1 MRATRAMSVGI
12 GLSASLAAS
21 IACPSL
27 ADGTWQVLTVGDG
40 LSSANITGID
50 GAVWVP
56 NQFNNPTIDANGK
69 VTFRSQIAGPGI
81 TNSGA
86 TANHVVVVTG
96 TAAPWTVVMRN
107 NSGVPGNTPA
117 DAVISRT
124 ASPNNSIPTANVLAM
139 GGGFLGSSYF
149 TGPGITVGTNDT
161 AQWFIPMSGTPAML
175 AQGRDT
181 CPGTAGALYPANMT
195 ASAGARLNDAGECL
209 FAMTLSGGDTVT
221 ANNSAIVMLKPGPD
235 QLIVRKGSAAPGFK
249 GLTVTPDSFGLFL
262 NGANYL
268 FSAKLVGAGISTAND
283 SIYCTNAFAA
293 SGYRVFAR
301 EGDPIPGTDGLT
313 IANTSSLTFGQNPMA
328 ADGTITFNATLGGT
342 ATSLNNGAVMT
353 ERNGVFTILLRKGD
367 PIPGITDSGDPNFAG
382 KVFSAPNSS
391 SQTVTNTGMYAFQG
405 IFMNADGS
413 SIGSPAPATFVG
425 VRKPNG
431 TLITVC
437 RQTDPVPG
445 LPGWKMDSL
454 NGSTSICAS
463 DNGCVVFLAAMS
475 KTDAS
480 ESGSALLAWDEVGG
494 LRLLAK
500 QSSLNASP
508 FTPTGDTFF
517 TGTPINQL
525 TLIGSTGNNGN
536 GGSTGFSANGW
547 LVLRAGDSVNQF
559 YSIAKI
565 RVEPESGCLADIDGN
580 GTVDGSDL
588 ASLLAGWAT
597 SSPDLNGDGV
607 VNGAD
612 LAILLG
618 AWGPCP

>member
-27 ADGTWQVLTVGDG
+27 ADGTWQVLTTSDG
-40 LSSANITGID
+40 LAPANITGID

-81 TNSGA
+81 TNTGA

-96 TAAPWTVVMRN
+96 TAAPWTVLIRN

-124 ASPNNSIPTANVLAM
+124 ASPNNSIPSANNLAM
-139 GGGFLGSSYF
+139 GGGFLGSGYF
-149 TGPGITVGTNDT
+149 TGPGITAGTNDT
-161 AQWFIPMSGTPAML
+161 AQWFIPVSGSPVML
-175 AQGRDT
+175 AQGRDI
-181 CPGTAGALYPANMT
+181 CPGTSGAQYPANMT
-195 ASAGARLNDAGECL
+195 ASSGVRLNDAGECL
-209 FAMTLSGGDTVT
+209 FAMTLTGGDTVT
-221 ANNSAIVMLKPGPD
+221 ANNSAIVMLRPGPD
-235 QLIVRKGSAAPGFK
+235 ELIVRKGSAVPGY
-249 GLTVTPDSFGLFL
+249 GALTVTPDTFGLFL
-262 NGANYL
+262 NGSNYL
-268 FSAKLVGAGISTAND
+268 FSGKLVGKGISTAND
-283 SIYCTNAFAA
+283 AIYCTNAFAS

-313 IANTSSLTFGQNPMA
+313 IANTSNLTFGQNPMA
-328 ADGTITFNATLGGT
+328 TDGTITFNATLGGT
-342 ATSLNNGAVMT
+342 ATAADNGAVMT
-353 ERNGVFTILLRKGD
+353 ERDGVFTILIRKGD
-367 PIPGITDSGDPNFAG
+367 AIPGITDSSDPNFSG

-391 SQTVTNTGMYAFQG
+391 SQTVTSGGLYAFQG

-413 SIGSPAPATFVG
+413 SISSPAPATYVG
-425 VRKPNG
+425 ARTAGG
-431 TLITVC
+431 TLFTIV
-437 RQTDPVPG
+437 RQSDPVPG
-445 LPGWKMDSL
+445 LPGWTIGGL

-463 DNGCVVFLAAMS
+463 DNGCVAFLANMS
-475 KTDAS
+475 KDDGT
-480 ESGSALLAWDEVGG
+480 ESGAALLAWDEVGG
-494 LRLLAK
+494 VRLLAK
-500 QSSLNASP
+500 QSSLTTAP

-525 TLIGSTGNNGN
+525 SLIGSTGNNGN

-565 RVEPESGCLADIDGN
+565 QVEPESGCIADINGD

-588 ASLLAGWAT
+588 AALLAGWAT

-607 VNGAD
+607 VDGSD

>member
-12 GLSASLAAS
+12 GLTASLAAS
-21 IACPSL
+21 IASPSL
-27 ADGTWQVLTVGDG
+27 ADGSWQILTTSDG
-40 LSSANITGID
+40 LSPASITGID

-96 TAAPWTVVMRN
+96 TAAPWTVLMRN
-107 NSGVPGNTPA
+107 NSGVPGNSPA

-124 ASPNNSIPTANVLAM
+124 ASPNNSIPSANNLAM
-139 GGGFLGSSYF
+139 GGGYLGSGYF
-149 TGPGITVGTNDT
+149 TGPGITTGTNDT
-161 AQWFIPMSGTPAML
+161 AQWYFPTSGSPVML
-175 AQGRDT
+175 AQGRDI
-181 CPGTAGALYPANMT
+181 CPGTSGAQYPANMT
-195 ASAGARLNDAGECL
+195 ASSGVRLNDSGDCL
-209 FAMTLSGGDTVT
+209 AALTLTGGDTVT
-221 ANNSAIVMLKPGPD
+221 ANNSAIVMLKSGPD

-249 GLTVTPDSFGLFL
+249 GLTVTPDTFGLFL
-262 NGANYL
+262 NDSNYL
-268 FSAKLVGAGISTAND
+268 FSAKLVGSGVTTAND
-283 SIYCTNAFAA
+283 SIYCTNAFAT

-313 IANTSSLTFGQNPMA
+313 IANTSSLTFGQNPIA
-328 ADGTITFNATLGGT
+328 VDGTITFNATLGGT
-342 ATSLNNGAVMT
+342 ATALDNLAVMT
-353 ERNGVFTILLRKGD
+353 ERNGVFTILLRKGAA
-367 PIPGITDSGDPNFAG
+367 IPGITDSSDPNFSG

-391 SQTVTNTGMYAFQG
+391 GQTVTGTGMYAFQG
-405 IFMNADGS
+405 ILMNADGT
-413 SIGSPAPATFVG
+413 SISSPAPATFVG
-425 VRKPNG
+425 VRKPDG
-431 TLITVC
+431 TIITIC

-445 LPGWKMDSL
+445 LSGWNMDSL

-475 KTDAS
+475 KSDAT

-500 QSSLNASP
+500 QSSLNTAP
-508 FTPTGDTFF
+508 FTATGDTFF

-536 GGSTGFSANGW
+536 GGGTGFSGNGW
-547 LVLRAGDSVNQF
+547 LVLRAGDSANQY

-565 RVEPESGCLADIDGN
+565 RIEPEAGCPADINGD

-588 ASLLAGWAT
+588 AALLAGWAT
-597 SSPDLNGDGV
+597 SSPDLNGDGIV
-607 VNGAD
+607 DGAD